1 MSDRLS
7 GYACRFGVIDR
18 GGDIVARGAFAKT
31 LRLKGLSS
39 VPMLLQHDPRKI
51 IGRWSA
57 IREDECGLY
66 VEGSLSREAPAEW
79 EARAM
84 LKRGLLNG
92 LSIGYRTV
100 RGEVTG
106 ASATRSLLEI
116 DLWEISLV
124 TFPMQPSAVIRWGH
138 VCDDER
144 QVIA

>member
-1 MSDRLS
+1 MSNRLS

-18 GGDIVARGAFAKT
+18 GGDIVVRGAFANT
-31 LRLKGLSS
+31 LQLKGVAS
-39 VPMLLQHDPRKI
+39 VPMLLEHDPRKI
-51 IGRWSA
+51 IGSWSA

-66 VEGSLSREAPAEW
+66 VEGSLSRAAPAEW

-84 LKRGLLNG
+84 LKRGFLNG

-100 RGEVTG
+100 RDE
-106 ASATRSLLEI
+106 ADRAAATRSLLEI

-138 VCDDER
+138 VDER
-144 QVIA
+144 QAIA